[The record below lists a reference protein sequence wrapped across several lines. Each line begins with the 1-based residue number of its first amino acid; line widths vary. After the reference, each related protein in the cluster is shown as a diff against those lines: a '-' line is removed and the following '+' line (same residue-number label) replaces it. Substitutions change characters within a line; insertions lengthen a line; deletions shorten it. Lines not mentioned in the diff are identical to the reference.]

1 MTPSQFLLITI
12 MTAQLQLSMSF
23 TSLVFAPRM
32 HFVDKHRTNSRL
44 FLTQEEYDN
53 NNKKMT
59 NNDSPSNHLSDATSS
74 TSINFA
80 MDPHTD
86 EAKSV
91 TGRLGLSPNQHETL
105 VQLAELIVTWNDR
118 INVVS
123 RRDCT
128 LEVVF
133 GRHILP
139 SLAMLKILTATITQD
154 QTEGGTSGTRRKVID
169 VGTGGGFPGLPL
181 AIALPDVDF
190 VLVDSVGKKLIV
202 VQEMATAL
210 SLDNVSTHHGR
221 AEEMADDLMIGRTHR
236 RAYDVCVGRSVT
248 SIPRFCFWMQDLLQE
263 QRGKLF
269 YIIGGELD
277 DAILQRTEAD
287 VAIDELLQ
295 QDGASDKRILVF
307 PQAQVKAIAKTSG
320 EVKQFRGSRRGLP
333 NPVKGQKT
341 AKGAWSKRSNTGE
354 PKQRGMENFKRYGY

>member
-1 MTPSQFLLITI
+1 MTPLQLLLLTMIS
-12 MTAQLQLSMSF
+12 AQLQLSLSF
-23 TSLVFAPRM
+23 TPLALVSRM
-32 HFVDKHRTNSRL
+32 HFVDKHRTKSRL

-53 NNKKMT
+53 NNKKAK
-59 NNDSPSNHLSDATSS
+59 NIDSPSQLLSDLSSS

-80 MDPHTD
+80 MDPHSD

-91 TGRLGLSPNQHETL
+91 TGRLGLTPTQHETL
-105 VQLAELIVTWNDR
+105 AQLAELIVTWNDR

-123 RRDCT
+123 RRDCSP
-128 LEVVF
+128 EVVF

-139 SLAMLKILTATITQD
+139 SLAMLKIMTATITQD
-154 QTEGGTSGTRRKVID
+154 QTEGETRRKVID

-202 VQEMATAL
+202 VQELATAL

-263 QRGKLF
+263 RGKLF
-269 YIIGGELD
+269 YIIGGDLD
-277 DAILQRTEAD
+277 DAILKRTEAD
-287 VAIDELLQ
+287 VAIDELLE

-307 PQAQVKAIAKTSG
+307 PQPQVKAIAKTSG
-320 EVKQFRGSRRGLP
+320 EIKQFRGSRRGLP
-333 NPVKGQKT
+333 NPIKGQKT
-341 AKGAWSKRSNTGE
+341 AKGAWSKRSNSGE
-354 PKQRGMENFKRYGY
+354 PKQRGLENFKRYGY